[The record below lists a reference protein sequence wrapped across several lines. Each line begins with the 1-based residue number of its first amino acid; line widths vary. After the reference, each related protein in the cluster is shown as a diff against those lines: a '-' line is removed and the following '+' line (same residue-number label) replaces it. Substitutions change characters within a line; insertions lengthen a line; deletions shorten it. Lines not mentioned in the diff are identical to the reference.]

1 MRAMRRYAPMPS
13 RSRGLPASSRF
24 TTVPNGTRSSG
35 CSTCNTACAG
45 AASGSGSNDCCLTS
59 RPGPAW
65 CGPDLLLDL
74 RDFTTGEVMEAAL
87 EVVTAAGA
95 DTLGLKLRQVE
106 TLRQIAPVVTIH
118 AEDLEGDA
126 REGAVLDQLHIG

>member
-1 MRAMRRYAPMPS
+1 
-13 RSRGLPASSRF
+13 
-24 TTVPNGTRSSG
+24 
-35 CSTCNTACAG
+35 
-45 AASGSGSNDCCLTS
+45 
-59 RPGPAW
+59 
-65 CGPDLLLDL
+65 
-74 RDFTTGEVMEAAL
+74 MEAAL